1 MMLNEGFWIGF
12 AVWHSLYDFKTVSK
26 NQRPG
31 TQKEPD
37 KNVLSK

>member
-12 AVWHSLYDFKTVSK
+12 AVWHSLYDLKQFLRTRSLE
-26 NQRPG
+26 
-31 TQKEPD
+31 QKELD